1 MRAIIAAS
9 VFGLVCFPHVIAA
22 QVQQKAPPTRDEILA
37 EARSIIHKSRF
48 STFVTLG
55 EKGEPQGRIVDPF
68 EPDSTFIVWV
78 GTNPLTR
85 KVGQIRRDGR
95 VTLLWF
101 DGNQAY
107 VSLDGRATLVS
118 DAAEKEKH
126 WKEEWAALYP
136 NRNHGDDYLL
146 IRITPVR
153 MDVVNYSKG
162 IIGDPKTWR
171 PAMVDFP

>member
-9 VFGLVCFPHVIAA
+9 VLGLFCIPHVAGG
-22 QVQQKAPPTRDEILA
+22 QVQQKAPPTRDEIVG
-37 EARSIIHKSRF
+37 EARSIIHKSHF
-48 STFVTLG
+48 STFITLG
-55 EKGEPQGRIVDPF
+55 EKGEPQARVVDPF
-68 EPDSTFIVWV
+68 EPDSSFVVWV

-101 DGNQAY
+101 DGSQAY

-126 WKEEWAALYP
+126 WKEEWAVFYR
-136 NRNHGDDYLL
+136 NRNHGDDYVL

-162 IIGDPKTWR
+162 MIGDPKTWS
-171 PAMVDFP
+171 PLVVDFP